1 MADSNYNAFEATMR
15 HTSGRLDL
23 MAAYTF
29 SKSLDNSSSW
39 GNNGAPYGGDLI
51 NTMNT
56 RLSKALSSFDM
67 TSIFVMSYGY
77 HLPVERLWRPNRL
90 TSGWVVSGITRFS
103 TGLPV
108 TLQENDD
115 RSLLGTP
122 NGGGVGVLDEPNW
135 TPGSLNYKNPRSAQ
149 AYFNTALF
157 SDESLG
163 QLGTASKRFFHGPG
177 LNNWDLALFKDLRL
191 TEATK
196 LEFRGEFFNI
206 FNHAQFGLP
215 VGNILSSA
223 FGDVTSAN
231 APRIG
236 QVSMKFLF

>member
-1 MADSNYNAFEATMR
+1 MTQ
-15 HTSGRLDL
+15 TSSRVT
-23 MAAYTF
+23 AIRCRSRSF
-29 SKSLDNSSSW
+29 
-39 GNNGAPYGGDLI
+39 GAPTGL
-51 NTMNT
+51 TQ
-56 RLSKALSSFDM
+56 RL
-67 TSIFVMSYGY
+67 G
-77 HLPVERLWRPNRL
+77 
-90 TSGWVVSGITRFS
+90 RFGHYAFP
-103 TGLPV
+103 TGLPIS
-108 TLQENDD
+108 LEEYDD
-115 RSLLGTP
+115 HSLLGTP
-122 NGGGVGVLDEPNW
+122 NGGGVGMLDEPNW
-135 TPGSLNYKNPRSAQ
+135 TPGPLDYKNPRSGQ

-157 SDESLG
+157 SEEALG

-177 LNNWDLALFKDLRL
+177 LNNWDLALLKDLRL